1 MTKEIAALG
10 TIGVLVA
17 SNLFG
22 LIYSM
27 VVLKTDVFKSFRIQS
42 KAYKDG
48 VFASRMPLYLF
59 NFFVLLIFSGTG
71 TYFVFDFFV
80 AEGTAWWMIALQVL
94 IAFIADDIWFY
105 FMHRYMHENKF
116 LLKNIHSIHHR
127 ATTPFPLE
135 YLYAHPLEWMLGMLG
150 VVVGF
155 GLIMIFTPV
164 SIYAVW
170 IFGGLRNL
178 HEIHI
183 HSDLTLPFL
192 SKIPLISKT
201 KHHDDH
207 HAKLTGNYS
216 STFLWMDRIFKT
228 EFKEQK

>member
-1 MTKEIAALG
+1 
-10 TIGVLVA
+10 
-17 SNLFG
+17 
-22 LIYSM
+22 
-27 VVLKTDVFKSFRIQS
+27 
-42 KAYKDG
+42 
-48 VFASRMPLYLF
+48 
-59 NFFVLLIFSGTG
+59 
-71 TYFVFDFFV
+71 
-80 AEGTAWWMIALQVL
+80 MIALQVL

-216 STFLWMDRIFKT
+216 STFLWMDKIFKT
-228 EFKEQK
+228 EFKQQK

>member
-10 TIGVLVA
+10 TIGVLIA

-27 VVLKTDVFKSFRIQS
+27 LVLKTDVFKSFRIQS
-42 KAYKDG
+42 KAYKEG
-48 VFASRMPLYLF
+48 VFGSRIVT
-59 NFFVLLIFSGTG
+59 NVEHDH
-71 TYFVFDFFV
+71 VDFF
-80 AEGTAWWMIALQVL
+80 ATEETAWWLIALQVL

-105 FMHRYMHENKF
+105 FMHRFMHENKF
-116 LLKNIHSIHHR
+116 MLKNIHSIHHR
-127 ATTPFPLE
+127 ASTPFPLE
-135 YLYAHPLEWMLGMLG
+135 YLYAHPFEWMLGMLG
-150 VVVGF
+150 VIVGF

-164 SIYAVW
+164 SIYALW

-183 HSDLTLPFL
+183 HSDLTLPVL
-192 SKIPLISKT
+192 SKIPFISKT

-207 HAKLTGNYS
+207 HAKLSGNYS

-228 EFKEQK
+228 EFKDHN